1 MDKLPDEQAQPS
13 GTQPQP
19 PYPPSLQPKTPI
31 EISDAFKLYEFSA
44 KQVSDSR
51 ASFEQYYRTTLGAIF
66 AVVTVGGI
74 VFGFLGWDKY
84 KDIESSVTQRAETH
98 FQKVDQDMQSM
109 LRQRIDDEFKTEKI
123 QELIRTEAKAQTK
136 EGLKNEIS
144 SLRQDVDSTRASV
157 AAVLRRQVGPFA
169 WSMSLIGPDFDA
181 SPGTRAGNYL
191 ASFIP
196 NEDITVM
203 RIVAPFG
210 GRGYVDTEDPCSH
223 PPSFYLSVGEDRGAS
238 NAKYAI
244 SMLGAGAA
252 LITR

>member
-1 MDKLPDEQAQPS
+1 M
-13 GTQPQP
+13 
-19 PYPPSLQPKTPI
+19 
-31 EISDAFKLYEFSA
+31 
-44 KQVSDSR
+44 
-51 ASFEQYYRTTLGAIF
+51 
-66 AVVTVGGI
+66 VTVGGI

-144 SLRQDVDSTRASV
+144 SLRQDVDSSRASV

-210 GRGYVDTEDPCSH
+210 GRGYVDAEDPCSH
-223 PPSFYLSVGEDRGAS
+223 PPSFYLSVGQDRGAS

-244 SMLGAGAA
+244 SMLGAGGRVNHPVDSGPLSVDFSAGVPIIA
-252 LITR
+252 SYQFGYDATRTCHNKTNPPNGNPVNFTVEYTTKRATK